1 MLLKETKTI
10 IPTIRLPRLIWMIGM
25 LVVLL
30 PLILYP
36 TVSLLIVSTQ
46 QDTGNTGIIQNAY
59 ASVLGDPIFWRSIL
73 VTYRLAFTS
82 TAITAALGLLIA
94 LALYFSQLKSASI
107 FMRNIEL
114 IIAFPSFLI
123 AFSLIY
129 LYGSQGAVT
138 IGIEHLLHLQ
148 NVSFDFL
155 YGIGGIIL
163 AEVTYYVPF
172 MIRPTIAVLEL
183 LDGTLLE
190 AASALGASPLR
201 ILRRVVVPLTQVGIA
216 AGILLCFLFIQN
228 EFGILLIL
236 DTQSV
241 PTVPMS
247 IYSDATINLDLP
259 RAAVEALFMLVAS
272 LCLYSLYRGIMRRAQ
287 GRLVANSAR
296 STVGG
301 AFLGQQ
307 GAGLLPGLGAMGI
320 VILLFMLP
328 AVVVFLSA
336 FASNWVG
343 TVLPSSY
350 TLRWFA
356 QIDPES
362 WSALWTSL
370 WIGISVA
377 LLSLGLGVLSAL
389 AVTRI
394 EGTMGNALDFLLTM
408 PNAIPSVVLGLA
420 ILLAYHTAPLDLS
433 SSPLIVILAQAALT
447 LPFSYRTIHAALLK
461 LPADYTEAAVG
472 LGASPWNTFWK
483 ITLPMLG
490 PALRAAFAIA
500 FTFSMGELG
509 ATLMVYP
516 PGFSTGPIEMI
527 QDIERGFYYQ
537 GSALAAVLL
546 LITFVCLLIVATLR
560 PLMLLR
566 QLRQQRWLTVRS

>member
-1 MLLKETKTI
+1 
-10 IPTIRLPRLIWMIGM
+10 M

-36 TVSLLIVSTQ
+36 TISLLIVSTQ
-46 QDTGNTGIIQNAY
+46 QDTSNTGTVSNAY
-59 ASVLGDPIFWRSIL
+59 TSVLGDAVFWQAVL
-73 VTYRLAFTS
+73 VTYRLAFLS
-82 TAITAALGLLIA
+82 TALTALLGLLIA
-94 LALYFSQLKSASI
+94 LALYFSQLKSAAI
-107 FMRNIEL
+107 FMRSIEL

-138 IGIEHLLHLQ
+138 IGVDRLLHLQ

-201 ILRRVVVPLTQVGIA
+201 ILRRVVVPLTQLGIA

-236 DTQSV
+236 GTQSV

-247 IYSDATINLDLP
+247 IYSDTTINLDLP
-259 RAAVEALFMLVAS
+259 RAAVEALFLLVAS
-272 LCLYSLYRGIMRRAQ
+272 LCLYGLYRWIMRRAQ
-287 GRLVANSAR
+287 GRLLANSAR
-296 STVGG
+296 SSVGG
-301 AFLGQQ
+301 AFLGRQ
-307 GAGLLPGLGAMGI
+307 GAGLLPGLGAMGL
-320 VILLFMLP
+320 VMLLFLLP
-328 AVVVFLSA
+328 AIVVFLSA

-343 TVLPSSY
+343 TVLPSAY
-350 TLRWFA
+350 TLRWFS
-356 QIDPES
+356 QIDPAS

-370 WIGISVA
+370 WVGISVA
-377 LLSLGLGVLSAL
+377 LLSMGLGVLSSL

-394 EGTMGNALDFLLTM
+394 EGMVGHTLDFLLTV

-461 LPADYTEAAVG
+461 LPADYDEAAAG
-472 LGASPWNTFWK
+472 LGASPWRTFWK
-483 ITLPMLG
+483 VTLPLLA

-546 LITFVCLLIVATLR
+546 LMTFVCLLIVAALR
-560 PLMLLR
+560 PLALLR
-566 QLRQQRWLTVRS
+566 QLRRLRRFHAG